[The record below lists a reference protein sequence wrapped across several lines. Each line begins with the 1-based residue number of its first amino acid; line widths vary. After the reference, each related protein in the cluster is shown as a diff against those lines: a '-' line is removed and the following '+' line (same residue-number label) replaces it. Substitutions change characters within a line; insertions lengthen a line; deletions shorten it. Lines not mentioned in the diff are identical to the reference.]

1 MEYQFIEYVESTGK
15 DTSTMTEEEL
25 DAMRDSFLN
34 GNFTHQSNDFL
45 SLNQLMK
52 NIIT

>member
-34 GNFTHQSNDFL
+34 GNFTH
-45 SLNQLMK
+45 LNPLLIGSRM
-52 NIIT
+52 IS